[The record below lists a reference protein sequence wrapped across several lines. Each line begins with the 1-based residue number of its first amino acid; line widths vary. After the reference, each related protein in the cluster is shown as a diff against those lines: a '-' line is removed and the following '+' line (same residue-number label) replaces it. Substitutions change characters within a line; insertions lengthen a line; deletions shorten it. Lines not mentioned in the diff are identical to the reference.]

1 LCVPAN
7 FQRFLPF
14 ILIGFVLLFVL
25 PQVLKKKSSSGSSS
39 KTQSAR
45 TTEAVNLID
54 QAEQSYWL
62 AHGRFTPH
70 LADLVPF
77 HPRLATDLG
86 IGLAVTLD
94 VGADGH
100 RYVQRVASSVLS
112 LVRARSGNKIVA
124 NTCLVV
130 KSASGV
136 ACPATGAT
144 SR

>member
-1 LCVPAN
+1 LVPAN

-25 PQVLKKKSSSGSSS
+25 PTLLKKKSSSGSSS
-39 KTQSAR
+39 KTQAAR
-45 TTEAVNLID
+45 AIDAVNLID
-54 QAEQSYWL
+54 QAEQSYRL

-94 VGADGH
+94 VGTGGQG
-100 RYVQRVASSVLS
+100 YLQRVASGVLS

-124 NTCLVV
+124 NSCLVV

-136 ACPATGAT
+136 ACPATGP
-144 SR
+144 SSK

>member
-1 LCVPAN
+1 MPAN
-7 FQRFLPF
+7 LQRFLPF

-25 PQVLKKKSSSGSSS
+25 PAVLKKKSSSGSSS
-39 KTQSAR
+39 KTQSAQ
-45 TTEAVNLID
+45 TIEAVNLID

-94 VGADGH
+94 VGTDGH

-144 SR
+144 SK